1 MFADKRPIMQP
12 LRRQGDF
19 MSFLFI
25 GSTGDRAGH
34 SLVAWA
40 IARRLVEKGRS
51 VGFVKPFGT
60 DPVHVHGQWTDQDAF
75 LFKEALHLSE
85 PLERICP
92 YLVSD
97 ETWRHKAGDE
107 ILEELKT
114 LAREVSEGKDIVL
127 ILGSKHIFFD
137 DAACPIPD
145 VTLIPE
151 LNAEF
156 VLVHRYRQASK
167 AIYSILSV
175 SSLLRERIRGIVL
188 NRVPPEEIR
197 DIQGRLVPSLRAKG
211 IPIFAALPEDPV
223 LSFRSLR
230 EVGEVLEGQWLWGED
245 LGSPV
250 GAMTVGAT
258 DLTEGLLLF
267 KRAYNKIVLLKP
279 ATDSASAT
287 GPRSV
292 VGIVL
297 TGGRNPAPQLVDAAK
312 RANVPLLL
320 VKQDTFPALERLEQS
335 TSHLS
340 PGDEVKVRHT
350 LELLD
355 YEGALDRLLDTIQPP
370 RT

>member
-1 MFADKRPIMQP
+1 
-12 LRRQGDF
+12 

-51 VGFVKPFGT
+51 VGFIKPFGT

-75 LFKEALHLSE
+75 LFKEALQLSE

-97 ETWRHKAGDE
+97 ETWRHKASDE

-114 LAREVSEGKDIVL
+114 LAREASEGKDIVL

-197 DIQGRLVPSLRAKG
+197 DIQDRLMPSLRAKG

-267 KRAYNKIVLLKP
+267 KRAYNKIVLLFF
-279 ATDSASAT
+279 
-287 GPRSV
+287 
-292 VGIVL
+292 
-297 TGGRNPAPQLVDAAK
+297 NPNQ
-312 RANVPLLL
+312 
-320 VKQDTFPALERLEQS
+320 RLE
-335 TSHLS
+335 
-340 PGDEVKVRHT
+340 
-350 LELLD
+350 
-355 YEGALDRLLDTIQPP
+355 IQQH
-370 RT
+370 

>member
-1 MFADKRPIMQP
+1 
-12 LRRQGDF
+12 

-34 SLVAWA
+34 TLIAWA
-40 IARRLVEKGRS
+40 IARRLLEKGMS
-51 VGFVKPFGT
+51 VGFIKPFGT
-60 DPVHVHGQWTDQDAF
+60 DPVHIQGQWTDQDAF
-75 LFKEALHLSE
+75 LFKEALNLSD

-97 ETWRHKAGDE
+97 ESWRHKGNDE
-107 ILEELKT
+107 IIEELQT
-114 LAREVSEGKDIVL
+114 LAIEVSEGKDVVL

-156 VLVHRYRQASK
+156 LLVHRYRKVSK

-175 SSLLRERIRGIVL
+175 SSLLRERIRGILL

-197 DIQGRLVPSLRAKG
+197 EIQNHLVPSLRSKG

-230 EVGEVLEGQWLWGED
+230 EVGAVLDGRWLWGEE
-245 LGSPV
+245 LGKPV

-267 KRAYNKIVLLKP
+267 RRAYNKIILLAP
-279 ATDSASAT
+279 TANSADATA
-287 GPRSV
+287 PRPV

-297 TGGRNPAPQLVDAAK
+297 TGGRSPAPQLLQAAK

-320 VKQDTFPALERLEQS
+320 VKHDTFPALERLEQS

-340 PGDEVKVRHT
+340 PGDDVKVQHI
-350 LELLD
+350 LELMD
-355 YEGALDRLLDTIQPP
+355 YEGALESLLESLKAP
-370 RT
+370 RP

>member
-1 MFADKRPIMQP
+1 MP
-12 LRRQGDF
+12 
-19 MSFLFI
+19 FLFI

-40 IARRLVEKGRS
+40 FGRRLQEKGIS
-51 VGFVKPFGT
+51 VGFLKPFGT
-60 DPVHVHGQWTDQDAF
+60 DPFHVHGRWTDSDAF
-75 LFKEALHLSE
+75 LFKEALNLPE

-97 ETWRHKAGDE
+97 KTWRHKGSDE
-107 ILEELKT
+107 ILEELKI
-114 LAREVSEGKDIVL
+114 LAGEVAEAKDVVL
-127 ILGSKHIFFD
+127 VLGSKHIFFD

-151 LNAEF
+151 LNAQF
-156 VLVHRYRQASK
+156 ILVHRYRKVSK

-197 DIQGRLVPSLRAKG
+197 DIRSQLVPSLREKG
-211 IPIFAALPEDPV
+211 IPVLAALPEDPV

-230 EVGEVLEGQWLWGED
+230 EVGEVLEGQWLWGEE

-267 KRAYNKIVLLKP
+267 KRAYNKIILLEPTKNAD
-279 ATDSASAT
+279 ATE
-287 GPRSV
+287 PRPV
-292 VGIVL
+292 AGIVL
-297 TGGRNPAPQLVDAAK
+297 TGGRSPAPQLLRAAQQ
-312 RANVPLLL
+312 ANVPLLL
-320 VKQDTFPALERLEQS
+320 VKHDTFPALERLEQS

-340 PGDEVKVRHT
+340 PGDEVKVRHI
-350 LELLD
+350 LELMD
-355 YEGALDRLLDTIQPP
+355 HEGALDRLLESLKLAGA
-370 RT
+370 

>member
-1 MFADKRPIMQP
+1 
-12 LRRQGDF
+12 

-34 SLVAWA
+34 TLIAWA
-40 IARRLVEKGRS
+40 IARRLLEKGMS
-51 VGFVKPFGT
+51 IGFIKPFGT
-60 DPVHVHGQWTDQDAF
+60 DPVHIHGQWVDQDAL
-75 LFKEALHLSE
+75 LFKEALNLSQ
-85 PLERICP
+85 PLEQICP

-97 ETWRHKAGDE
+97 ETWRHKGNDEIIEELRTLAGD
-107 ILEELKT
+107 
-114 LAREVSEGKDIVL
+114 VSEGKDVVL

-156 VLVHRYRQASK
+156 ILVHRYRKVSK

-188 NRVPPEEIR
+188 NRVPHEEIR
-197 DIQGRLVPSLRAKG
+197 EIQTHLVPSLRAKG

-230 EVGEVLEGQWLWGED
+230 EVGEVLEGRWLWGKE
-245 LGSPV
+245 LGKPV

-267 KRAYNKIVLLKP
+267 KRAYNKIILLEP
-279 ATDSASAT
+279 TPNSTEATA
-287 GPRSV
+287 PRPV
-292 VGIVL
+292 VGIIL
-297 TGGRNPAPQLVDAAK
+297 TGGRNPAPQLLQAAK
-312 RANVPLLL
+312 RAKIPLLL
-320 VKQDTFPALERLEQS
+320 VKHDTFPALERLEQS

-340 PGDEVKVRHT
+340 PGDDAKVRHI
-350 LELLD
+350 LELMD
-355 YEGALDRLLDTIQPP
+355 DEGALDKLLETITRP
-370 RT
+370 